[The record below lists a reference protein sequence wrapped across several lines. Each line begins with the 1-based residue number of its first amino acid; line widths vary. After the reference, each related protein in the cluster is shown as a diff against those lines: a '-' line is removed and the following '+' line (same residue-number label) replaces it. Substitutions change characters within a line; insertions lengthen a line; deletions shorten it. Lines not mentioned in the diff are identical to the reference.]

1 MDTGKLDAIDKF
13 GHPFQT
19 WLRRE
24 CFKKPTPEAFDLA
37 RSAWK
42 EQDKRI
48 AELEEEAKASD
59 MVFDVLQAR
68 IEKYE
73 AALEGI
79 ANLDVFH
86 HDLTT
91 AQYRALDA
99 LEGE

>member
-48 AELEEEAKASD
+48 AELEAGYRQAIEDIEDWADYANYYLTGRDEFDCSIEAHRK
-59 MVFDVLQAR
+59 
-68 IEKYE
+68 
-73 AALEGI
+73 
-79 ANLDVFH
+79 
-86 HDLTT
+86 T
-91 AQYRALDA
+91 